1 MSGKTEEKRRMPPMS
16 KMLAYEEKDTWI
28 HRLSGVTKLIFFLLW
43 CFTSMLTYDTRI
55 LAFMVAF
62 SLLIFKIS
70 KTEWK
75 QVGTVFKLIMVFLI
89 LNVLAIFILSPD
101 HGTEIYGTRTVLFH
115 IAGSYD
121 LTKEQL
127 FYELNVIIKYFTVIP
142 AVFMFL
148 VTTNPSEFAASM
160 NKVGISYN
168 IGYALAIAIRYV
180 PDVQGEF
187 TKIKHAQE
195 ARGIEMSGKASLLS
209 RIKNTSAILFPL
221 IFSSMD
227 RIDTVSNAMELRGYG
242 KHKKRTWY
250 MERKLKRN
258 DYLTIGFTVAF
269 TVVALVIT
277 FADGNRFYNP
287 FS

>member
-1 MSGKTEEKRRMPPMS
+1 MS
-16 KMLAYEEKDTWI
+16 KILSYEEKDTWI

-43 CFTSMLTYDTRI
+43 CLVSMLTYDTRI
-55 LAFMVAF
+55 LLFMVVF
-62 SLLIFKIS
+62 SLVVFKIS

-75 QVGTVFKLIMVFLI
+75 QVGAVFKMVMLFLT
-89 LNVLAIFILSPD
+89 LNVIAIFIFSPNQ
-101 HGTEIYGTRTVLFH
+101 GSEIYGSRTVLFH
-115 IAGSYD
+115 LVGPYD
-121 LTKEQL
+121 VTPEQL

-142 AVFMFL
+142 AIFMFL

-160 NKVGISYN
+160 NKIGISYN
-168 IGYALAIAIRYV
+168 VGYAIAIALRYI
-180 PDVQGEF
+180 PDVQDEF

-209 RIKNTSAILFPL
+209 RIKNTSSIIFPL

-250 MERKLKRN
+250 MEKKLKRN
-258 DYLTIGFTVAF
+258 DYLTIAF
-269 TVVALVIT
+269 TVIFAIVALTIT
-277 FADGNRFYNP
+277 FADGDRFYNP
-287 FS
+287 FL